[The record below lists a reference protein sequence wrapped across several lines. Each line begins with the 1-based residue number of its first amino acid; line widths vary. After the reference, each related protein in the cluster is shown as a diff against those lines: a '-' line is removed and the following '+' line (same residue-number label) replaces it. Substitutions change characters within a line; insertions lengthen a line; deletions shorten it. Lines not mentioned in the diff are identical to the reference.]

1 MEEEDCHLLISEVLF
16 GMKFKAQGVP
26 IRQDNIVCLVGIA
39 SEVDDNIHL
48 LFGRELLDIF
58 NFAD

>member
-1 MEEEDCHLLISEVLF
+1 
-16 GMKFKAQGVP
+16 MKFKAQGVP